1 MFKKTAAFVMAAA
14 MALSCSLALA
24 RTVEPEDPKLER
36 VAGKTV
42 NATVGEYDEFSK
54 AFKVIVYEN
63 DRFDDDDV
71 ERLAAGDILL
81 VGGEPIDPKRLYNVA
96 TIDFLLDG
104 GDNLRIGALSED
116 VKLTH
121 VLLKEVMLDY
131 VEGMEAQGKII
142 DAASDGRVIMED

>member
-54 AFKVIVYEN
+54 AFSTY
-63 DRFDDDDV
+63 
-71 ERLAAGDILL
+71 
-81 VGGEPIDPKRLYNVA
+81 
-96 TIDFLLDG
+96 
-104 GDNLRIGALSED
+104 
-116 VKLTH
+116 
-121 VLLKEVMLDY
+121 
-131 VEGMEAQGKII
+131 
-142 DAASDGRVIMED
+142 